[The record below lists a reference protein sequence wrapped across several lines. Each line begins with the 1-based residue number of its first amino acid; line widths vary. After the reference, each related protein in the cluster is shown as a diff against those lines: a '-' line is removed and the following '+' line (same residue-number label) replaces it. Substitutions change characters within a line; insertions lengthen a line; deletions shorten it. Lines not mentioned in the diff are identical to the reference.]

1 MRRIPTLPLVL
12 AALLAAAP
20 LTAQERST
28 PLPGDSGWDD
38 PFVQVLSPGTEYD
51 SSVPTLREVAGHDFH
66 QEVTPPDEIAEYM
79 RALAEAAPERTRL
92 IDYGTTHEG
101 RPLQMLVIGSP
112 ERMSRLEEVKEG
124 LRTLANPDRA
134 EAGRIERLI
143 GELPVVTALAH
154 GVHGDEI
161 SSSGA
166 AMAEAYH
173 LLAAE
178 NDATADSILRRSLVV
193 IDPNQN
199 PDGRYRFVSRYA
211 QNRATPPDPD
221 PAAAGHD
228 QPWPGGRT
236 NHYLFDLNRDWFTQ
250 SQPESRGRVD
260 ALLSFQPH
268 VMVDLHEMG
277 GDATYYFPPAAV
289 PGNTYVTDTQD
300 EWYAR
305 FGRNMGDRF
314 DDRGFAYFTREVY
327 DAFYPGYGAS
337 WPTTHG
343 SLGMTFEQASA
354 RGLLYRKDDGTLL
367 TYGDGVLH
375 HWTSAME
382 TAATAARNREALLR
396 DFVEF
401 RRSAVEMGRTGS
413 GTRTYLL
420 HSAHDP
426 AMARKLAR
434 TLSRNGIRVSRAEEP
449 VEAGDRTLPAGETWI
464 VPMDQP
470 AHRLARNLLDDHTP
484 MNEEFVERQRERRA
498 RRLPDQIYDVTAWS
512 LPLLWDVE
520 AISLDRAVDVASTPV
535 EEGDA
540 DSGGASDAPGRQP
553 AVPEA
558 RVGYLIPWSSAGA
571 GAAADLLEADVFVR
585 TAGGEFTLD
594 GREFG
599 VGTLIL
605 RNADNGPELRNRI
618 RSAAAANGAE
628 VVPVNESFVDEGM
641 SLGSGRVEALPETP
655 SVALAW
661 DEPTRAYSAGWARY
675 TLERRY
681 GVPVTAIRASEL
693 TDVVLGEYDVI
704 VLPDGYY
711 DGTWSGDFVDDLR
724 AWMRN
729 GGTLV
734 TLAEASRWAG
744 RVGLLETST
753 ELRGGAPEFG
763 PDGGD
768 REGGG
773 SRDDAPPEQPID
785 YLEAIDPDVEPPS
798 SVPGAILNVVLNEE
812 HWLSAGT
819 DGRIGALVE
828 SDRIFTPVTLDEG
841 TNVGRYAGLE
851 ELVAG
856 GIVWKDARPQLAHKA
871 WLIHQ
876 PVGRGSLVSF
886 AEDPNYR
893 AYAEA
898 SGLVF
903 VNAVLLGPTD

>member
-1 MRRIPTLPLVL
+1 MRRTLSLL
-12 AALLAAAP
+12 LTLALLTVASLP
-20 LTAQERST
+20 AQERAT
-28 PLPGDSGWDD
+28 PLPGGPGWDE
-38 PFVQVLSPGTEYD
+38 PFVNVLSPGTEYD
-51 SSVPTLREVAGHDFH
+51 PSVPTLREVAGHDFH

-79 RALAEAAPERTRL
+79 RALAEAAPDRTHL
-92 IDYGTTHEG
+92 VEYGTTHEG

-112 ERMSRLEEVKEG
+112 DRIGRLAEVKEG
-124 LRTLANPDRA
+124 LQTLANPDRA
-134 EAGRIERLI
+134 EPGEIERLV
-143 GELPVVTALAH
+143 GELPVVTSLVH

-178 NDATADSILRRSLVV
+178 NDATADSILERSLVL

-221 PAAAGHD
+221 GNAVGHD

-236 NHYLFDLNRDWFTQ
+236 NHYLFDLNRDWFAQ
-250 SQPESRGRVD
+250 SQPESRGRVQT
-260 ALLSFQPH
+260 LLSFQPH
-268 VMVDLHEMG
+268 VTVDLHEMG

-305 FGRNMGDRF
+305 IGHNNADRF
-314 DDRGFAYFTREVY
+314 DERGFAYFTREVY

-343 SLGMTFEQASA
+343 SLGMTYEQASA
-354 RGLLYRKDDGTLL
+354 RGLVYRKDDGTTL

-375 HWTSAME
+375 HWTAAME
-382 TAATAARNREALLR
+382 TAATAARNRRALLR

-401 RRSAVEMGRTGS
+401 RRSAIEMGRTGP
-413 GTRTYLL
+413 TRTYLL
-420 HSAHDP
+420 HSSHDP
-426 AMARKLAR
+426 AMARRLAR
-434 TLSRNGIRVSRAEEP
+434 TLARNGIRVSRAEEP
-449 VEAGDRTLPAGETWI
+449 VRAGDRTLPAGETWI

-484 MNEEFVERQRERRA
+484 MNPEFVEEQRERRA
-498 RRLPDQIYDVTAWS
+498 QRLPDEIYDVTAWS

-520 AISLDRAVDVASTPV
+520 AISLDRAVDAASSPV
-535 EEGDA
+535 EAAASGADA
-540 DSGGASDAPGRQP
+540 AAAGPAPE
-553 AVPEA
+553 VPEA

-571 GAAADLLEADVFVR
+571 AAAADLLQGGVFVR
-585 TAGGEFTLD
+585 TAGAGFTLD

-605 RNADNGPELRNRI
+605 RNDDNGPELRERV
-618 RSAAAANGAE
+618 RAAAAEHGAD
-628 VVPVNESFVDEGM
+628 VVAVDESFVDAGM

-675 TLERRY
+675 TLEERY
-681 GVPVTAIRASEL
+681 GMPVTAIRASEL
-693 TDVVLGEYDVI
+693 SDVVLGQYDVI
-704 VLPDGYY
+704 VLPNGYY
-711 DGTWSGDFVDDLR
+711 GDTWSDGFVEDLR
-724 AWMRN
+724 GWMRN

-734 TLAEASRWAG
+734 TLAEASRWAS
-744 RVGLLETST
+744 RVGLLETTT

-763 PDGGD
+763 P
-768 REGGG
+768 GGG
-773 SRDDAPPEQPID
+773 EAETGAADDAASEQPID
-785 YLEAIDPDVEPPS
+785 YLEAIDPDVEPPA
-798 SVPGAILNVVLNEE
+798 SVPGAILNVVLDED
-812 HWLSAGT
+812 HWLAAGT

-828 SDRIFTPVTLDEG
+828 SDRIFTPLTLDEG
-841 TNVGRYAGLE
+841 RNVGRYAGLDD
-851 ELVAG
+851 LVAG
-856 GIVWKDARPQLAHKA
+856 GIVWEDTRPQLAHKA
-871 WLIHQ
+871 WLLHQ
-876 PVGRGSLVSF
+876 PEGRGSLVAF

-898 SGLVF
+898 SSLVF
-903 VNAVLLGPTD
+903 LNAVLLGAGM

>member
-1 MRRIPTLPLVL
+1 MHRILPLPLIL
-12 AALLAAAP
+12 AALVAAP

-28 PLPGDSGWDD
+28 PLPGEPGWDE
-38 PFVQVLSPGTEYD
+38 PFVEVLSPGTEYD
-51 SSVPTLREVAGHDFH
+51 PSVPTLREVAGHDFH
-66 QEVTPPDEIAEYM
+66 REITPPDEIAAYM
-79 RALAEAAPERTRL
+79 RALAKAAPERTRL
-92 IDYGTTHEG
+92 IEYGTTHEG
-101 RPLQMLVIGSP
+101 RPLQMLVIGSA
-112 ERMSRLEEVKEG
+112 ERISRLDEVKEG

-134 EAGRIERLI
+134 EAGEIERLI
-143 GELPVVTALAH
+143 GELPVVTALVH

-178 NDATADSILRRSLVV
+178 NDATADSILRRSLVLV
-193 IDPNQN
+193 DPNQN

-221 PAAAGHD
+221 PNAAGHD

-250 SQPESRGRVD
+250 SQPESRGRVE

-268 VMVDLHEMG
+268 VTVDLHEMG

-289 PGNTYVTDTQD
+289 PVNTYVTATQD

-305 FGRNMGDRF
+305 FGRSIGDRF
-314 DDRGFAYFTREVY
+314 DERGFSYFTREIFTS
-327 DAFYPGYGAS
+327 FYPGYGVS
-337 WPTTHG
+337 WPTAHG

-354 RGLLYRKDDGTLL
+354 RGLLYRKDDGSLL

-382 TAATAARNREALLR
+382 TAATAARNREALMR

-401 RRSAVEMGRTGS
+401 RRGAVEMGRTGQ
-413 GTRTYLL
+413 TRTYLL

-426 AMARKLAR
+426 AMAAKLAR
-434 TLSRNGIRVSRAEEP
+434 TLARNGIRVSRADEP
-449 VEAGDRTLPAGETWI
+449 VEAGERTLPSGETWI

-484 MNEEFVERQRERRA
+484 MNEEFLERQRERRA
-498 RRLPDQIYDVTAWS
+498 QRLPDEIYDVTAWS

-520 AISLDRAVDVASTPV
+520 AITLDRSLDVASTPV
-535 EEGDA
+535 EA
-540 DSGGASDAPGRQP
+540 PAPGADATEADP
-553 AVPEA
+553 APEVPPA
-558 RVGYLIPWSSAGA
+558 RVGYLIPWNSAGA
-571 GAAADLLEADVFVR
+571 AAAADLLDDGVFLR
-585 TAGGEFTLD
+585 TAGARFTLD

-599 VGTLIL
+599 VGTVIV
-605 RNADNGPELRNRI
+605 RNDDNGPELRDRL
-618 RSAAAANGAE
+618 RAAVAGNGAG
-628 VVPVNESFVDEGM
+628 VVPVDESFVDRGM
-641 SLGSGRVEALPETP
+641 SLGSGEVEAIPETP

-661 DEPTRAYSAGWARY
+661 DEPARAYSAGWARY
-675 TLERRY
+675 TLEKRY
-681 GVPVTAIRASEL
+681 GLPVTAVRASEMP
-693 TDVVLGEYDVI
+693 DVLLSEYDVL
-704 VLPDGYY
+704 VLPNGRYT
-711 DGTWSGDFVDDLR
+711 GTWSDDFVAELR
-724 AWMRN
+724 DWMRS

-734 TLAEASRWAG
+734 TMAEASRWAS
-744 RVGLLETST
+744 RVGLLETTT

-763 PDGGD
+763 Q
-768 REGGG
+768 GGG
-773 SRDDAPPEQPID
+773 EADSGAGRDAGPPDQPID
-785 YLEAIDPDVEPPS
+785 YLEAIDPDVEPPA
-798 SVPGAILNVVLNEE
+798 SVPGAILNVVLDEE
-812 HWLSAGT
+812 HWLAAGT
-819 DGRIGALVE
+819 DGRIGAVVD
-828 SDRIFTPVTLDEG
+828 SDRVFTPITLDQG
-841 TNVGRYAGLE
+841 RNVGRYAGLE

-856 GIVWKDARPQLAHKA
+856 GVVWEDARPQLAHKA

-876 PVGRGSLVSF
+876 PEGRGSLVAF

-903 VNAVLLGPTD
+903 VNAVLLGGSR

>member
-1 MRRIPTLPLVL
+1 MRRILSLPLVL
-12 AALLAAAP
+12 VVLLSATSLP
-20 LTAQERST
+20 AQERST
-28 PLPGDSGWDD
+28 PLPGEPGWDE

-51 SSVPTLREVAGHDFH
+51 PSVPTLREVAGHDFH
-66 QEVTPPDEIAEYM
+66 QEVTPPDEIAAYM
-79 RALAEAAPERTRL
+79 RALAEAAPDRTHL
-92 IDYGTTHEG
+92 IEYGTTHEG
-101 RPLQMLVIGSP
+101 RPLQMLVVGSA
-112 ERMSRLEEVKEG
+112 ERMARLEEVRQG
-124 LRTLANPDRA
+124 LQTLANPDRA
-134 EAGRIERLI
+134 EAGEIERLVDD
-143 GELPVVTALAH
+143 LPVVTALVH

-178 NDATADSILRRSLVV
+178 NDATADSILRRSLVL

-211 QNRATPPDPD
+211 QNRAGPPDPD
-221 PAAAGHD
+221 PNAAGHD

-260 ALLSFQPH
+260 ALLSFQPQ
-268 VMVDLHEMG
+268 VTVDLHEMG

-289 PGNTYVTDTQD
+289 PVNTYVTGTQD

-305 FGRNMGDRF
+305 LGRNLGNRF
-314 DDRGFAYFTREVY
+314 DERGFSYFTREIFT
-327 DAFYPGYGAS
+327 AFYPGYGAS
-337 WPTTHG
+337 WPTAHG

-354 RGLLYRKDDGTLL
+354 RGLLYRRDDGSLL

-401 RRSAVEMGRTGS
+401 RRTAVEMGRTGP
-413 GTRTYLL
+413 TRTYLL
-420 HSAHDP
+420 HSDHDP
-426 AMARKLAR
+426 AMAAKLAR
-434 TLSRNGIRVSRAEEP
+434 TLARNGIRVSLADEP
-449 VEAGDRTLPAGETWI
+449 VEAGGRTLPSGETWI

-484 MNEEFVERQRERRA
+484 MDEDFLERQRERRA
-498 RRLPDQIYDVTAWS
+498 QRLPDQIYDVTAWS

-535 EEGDA
+535 NA
-540 DSGGASDAPGRQP
+540 PSSGVDEATAGSDPQ
-553 AVPEA
+553 VPEA
-558 RVGYLIPWSSAGA
+558 RVGYLIPWNSAGA
-571 GAAADLLEADVFVR
+571 AAAADLLAEGVFLR
-585 TAGGEFTLD
+585 TAGAEFTLD

-599 VGTLIL
+599 VGTVIV
-605 RNADNGPELRNRI
+605 RNDDNGSELRERI

-628 VVPVNESFVDEGM
+628 VVAVDESFVDRGM
-641 SLGSGRVEALPETP
+641 SLGSGQVESLPETP

-675 TLERRY
+675 TLEKRY

-693 TDVVLGEYDVI
+693 TDVVLGRYDVI
-704 VLPDGYY
+704 VLPNGYY
-711 DGTWSGDFVDDLR
+711 TGTWSEGFVEDLQG
-724 AWMRN
+724 WMRN

-734 TLAEASRWAG
+734 TMAEASRWAG
-744 RVGLLETST
+744 RVGLLETTT

-763 PDGGD
+763 PGAG
-768 REGGG
+768 EGEQTGGG
-773 SRDDAPPEQPID
+773 GESASPDQPID
-785 YLEAIDPDVEPPS
+785 YLEAIDPDVEPPA
-798 SVPGAILNVVLNEE
+798 SVPGAILNVVLDEE
-812 HWLSAGT
+812 HWLAAGT
-819 DGRIGALVE
+819 DGRIGAIVD
-828 SDRIFTPVTLDEG
+828 SDRVFTPITLDQG
-841 TNVGRYAGLE
+841 RNVGRYAGLD

-856 GIVWKDARPQLAHKA
+856 GIVWEDARPQLAHKA

-876 PVGRGSLVSF
+876 PEGRGSLVAF

-898 SGLVF
+898 SGLIF
-903 VNAVLLGPTD
+903 VNSVLLGGAR